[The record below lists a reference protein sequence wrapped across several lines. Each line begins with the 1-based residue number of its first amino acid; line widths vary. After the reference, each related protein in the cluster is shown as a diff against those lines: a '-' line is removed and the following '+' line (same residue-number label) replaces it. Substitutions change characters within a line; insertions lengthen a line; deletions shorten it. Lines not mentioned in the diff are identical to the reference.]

1 MYLSKREAE
10 YSIRTEDKIDV
21 IEFQSPIPSGIEK
34 VDKAKA
40 FLFKSNDSKK
50 SVVFI
55 HGTGQRNFDH
65 LKYYPLIFSKSG
77 YATLMPILPYHF
89 ERTPEGQKSGL
100 AFIKGT
106 DKQLAKRFDQTVT
119 EVLTWVDYL
128 EKYGFNEINIMGF
141 SFGGMIA
148 TISMAID
155 KRIRKGSFVVT
166 GGNYEYIT
174 WHSVATKV
182 LRVNYE
188 ENKSCTPIVCNIKHR
203 IFERMIEEFSELEDL
218 EKMHPCFTYDP
229 SIFAKFIKPENVIFF
244 EALFDL
250 FIPKKSSRD
259 LWERMGKPRRY
270 ELLSGHLTSHLF
282 FRHFIANKTLEFF
295 KEE

>member
-1 MYLSKREAE
+1 MYLAKRDVE
-10 YSIRTEDKIDV
+10 YFTRTEDKIEI
-21 IEFQSPIPSGIEK
+21 IEFKSPVPSGIER
-34 VDKAKA
+34 VDRAKA
-40 FLFKSNDSKK
+40 LLFKSNNSKK
-50 SVVFI
+50 GIVFI

-77 YATLMPILPYHF
+77 YTTLMPVLPYHF

-100 AFIKGT
+100 SFIKGT
-106 DKQLAKRFDQTVT
+106 DKQLAKRFDQAVT
-119 EVLTWVDYL
+119 EILTWVDYL
-128 EKYGFNEINIMGF
+128 ERMGFKEINIMGF

-174 WHSVATKV
+174 WHSIATKV

-188 ENKSCTPIVCNIKHR
+188 ENKLCTPLICNIKHR
-203 IFERMIEEFSELEDL
+203 IFERMIEEFNDLKDL

-250 FIPKKSSRD
+250 FIPKKSSKD
-259 LWERMGKPRRY
+259 LWERMGRPHKYR
-270 ELLSGHLTSHLF
+270 LFSGHLTSHLF
-282 FRHFIANKTLEFF
+282 FRRYIAGKTLEFF